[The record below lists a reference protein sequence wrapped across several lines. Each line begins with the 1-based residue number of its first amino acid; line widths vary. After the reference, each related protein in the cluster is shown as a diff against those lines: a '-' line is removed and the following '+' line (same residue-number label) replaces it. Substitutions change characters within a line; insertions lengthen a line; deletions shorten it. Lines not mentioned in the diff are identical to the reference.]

1 MIVQSVQSNGAY
13 VYQGNSLIVPEG
25 TPDALVHKEISL
37 ELIEKAFADNKNID
51 SFTVPSLDGQ
61 ADICSFVIPEG
72 ELPAGWKPIP
82 LRQALGIMTGGTLA
96 RGQGPVGRILRSYHI
111 SQWRKDSLFCGSCGA
126 SNRDADSG
134 ILARQCSACG
144 RLEFPRI
151 SPAIITIITND
162 KGEAVLAHNKNFTSN
177 FYSLIAG
184 FNEAGENL
192 EETVAREIKEEIN
205 IGVKDIRYI
214 LSQPWPFPG
223 SLMLGFSAHYDGG
236 ELKPDGIEIDDA
248 QWFSREALP
257 SLPPSASVSRFLI
270 DLWATGKL

>member
-1 MIVQSVQSNGAY
+1 MIAQSNGAY
-13 VYQGNSLIVPEG
+13 VYQGNSIVVPDG
-25 TPDALVHKEISL
+25 TPDTLIHEAIPF
-37 ELIEKAFADNKNID
+37 ELIDKTFANIENKERFI
-51 SFTVPSLDGQ
+51 VPSLDGQ

-72 ELPAGWKPIP
+72 KLPAGWKSIP
-82 LRQALGIMTGGTLA
+82 LRQALSIMTGGTMA
-96 RGQGPVGRILRSYHI
+96 GGQGPVGRILRSYHI

-134 ILARQCSACG
+134 ILARQCTACG

-151 SPAIITIITND
+151 APAVITIITND
-162 KGEAVLAHNKNFTSN
+162 KGEAVLAHNKNFTSG

-205 IGVKDIRYI
+205 IGVKEIRYI
-214 LSQPWPFPG
+214 LSQPWPFPS
-223 SLMLGFSAHYDGG
+223 SLMLGFSARYDSG

-248 QWFSREALP
+248 GWFSREALP
-257 SLPPSASVSRFLI
+257 SLPGSASVSRYLI
-270 DLWATGKL
+270 DLWAAGKL

>member
-1 MIVQSVQSNGAY
+1 MIVQSNGAY
-13 VYQGNSLIVPEG
+13 VYQGSSLIVPEE
-25 TPDALVHKEISL
+25 TPDALIHEEISL
-37 ELIEKAFADNKNID
+37 ELIERAFENIKNKDRFI
-51 SFTVPSLDGQ
+51 VPSLDGQ
-61 ADICSFVIPEG
+61 AGICSFVIPEG
-72 ELPAGWKPIP
+72 ELPDGWKLIP
-82 LRQALGIMTGGTLA
+82 VRQALNIMTNGTPA

-126 SNRDADSG
+126 ANRDADSG

-151 SPAIITIITND
+151 APAVITIITND

-192 EETVAREIKEEIN
+192 EDTVSREIKEEIN
-205 IGVKDIRYI
+205 IDVKDFRYI

-223 SLMLGFSAHYDGG
+223 SLMLGFSASYDGG
-236 ELKPDGIEIDDA
+236 EIKPDGIEIDDA
-248 QWFSREALP
+248 RWFSRDALP
-257 SLPPSASVSRFLI
+257 NLPGSASVSRFLI
-270 DLWATGKL
+270 DLWVSGKL

>member
-1 MIVQSVQSNGAY
+1 
-13 VYQGNSLIVPEG
+13 
-25 TPDALVHKEISL
+25 
-37 ELIEKAFADNKNID
+37 
-51 SFTVPSLDGQ
+51 
-61 ADICSFVIPEG
+61 
-72 ELPAGWKPIP
+72 
-82 LRQALGIMTGGTLA
+82 
-96 RGQGPVGRILRSYHI
+96 
-111 SQWRKDSLFCGSCGA
+111 
-126 SNRDADSG
+126 
-134 ILARQCSACG
+134 LARQCSACG

-151 SPAIITIITND
+151 SPAVITIITND
-162 KGEAVLAHNKNFTSN
+162 KGEAVLAHNKNFSSN

-223 SLMLGFSAHYDGG
+223 SLMLGFSASYDGG

-270 DLWATGKL
+270 DLWVTGKL

>member
-1 MIVQSVQSNGAY
+1 MIVQSNGAY
-13 VYQGNSLIVPEG
+13 VYQGNSLIIPDE
-25 TPDALVHKEISL
+25 TPDTLIHKEIAL
-37 ELIEKAFADNKNID
+37 ELIENAFADITNID

-72 ELPAGWKPIP
+72 ELPSGWKSIP
-82 LRQALGIMTGGTLA
+82 LRQALGIMTCGTLA
-96 RGQGPVGRILRSYHI
+96 VGRGPVGRVLRSYHI
-111 SQWRKDSLFCGSCGA
+111 SQWRKNSLFCGSCGA
-126 SNRDADSG
+126 PNKDADSG
-134 ILARQCSACG
+134 IVARQCSACG

-151 SPAIITIITND
+151 SPAMITIITND
-162 KGEAVLAHNKNFTSN
+162 KGEAVLAHNKNFASN

-205 IGVKDIRYI
+205 IDVKDIRYI

-223 SLMLGFSAHYDGG
+223 SLMLGFSARYDGG

-248 QWFSREALP
+248 RWFSREALP
-257 SLPPSASVSRFLI
+257 SLPSSASVSRYLI
-270 DLWATGKL
+270 DLWAMGKL